1 MERSLTAKRVSTVRR
16 VGWLGVASMLALA
29 LLAPAAGSVAAASVT
44 PTNPAG
50 NPTCT
55 DLNPAWTLSFKI
67 DTGDLE
73 NRAYDWNEGGDVE
86 SNWTGQTITLSGW
99 SAEGQTFNWS
109 SALPVNGVLVKGGNN
124 NALYTY
130 VPAVSGDTGLTHG
143 PGQQAISHLLFCGD
157 ATPPPTAP
165 AIDVEKVANPTE
177 VPAAGGSVTYSYTVL
192 NTGDVLLSDI
202 TVSDDKC
209 APVVLGGGD
218 TNGNSLL
225 DLTESWTFSCTTTI
239 TVTTLNTVTAV
250 GHDGQT
256 VVSDTDTATVTVL
269 SPTAPPT
276 LPPTAPPTAPP
287 TVAPTAPPTAAPS
300 QQVLAATGAP
310 IVTLPPTD
318 SLGGTAGPSD
328 GSWRLALM
336 AMAALLASV
345 LVLTPAKATN
355 RRR

>member
-1 MERSLTAKRVSTVRR
+1 MEPTIGAKRVSTVRR
-16 VGWLGVASMLALA
+16 FGWLGVASMLALA
-29 LLAPAAGSVAAASVT
+29 LLAPAASVAAALVT
-44 PTNPAG
+44 PTYPAG

-55 DLNPAWTLSFKI
+55 ELDPAWTLSFKI

-73 NRAYDWNEGGDVE
+73 NRAYDWDEGGDVE
-86 SNWTGQTITLSGW
+86 SNWNGQTITLSGW

-109 SALPVNGVLVKGGNN
+109 SALPVNGVLIKGGNN

-130 VPAVSGDTGLTHG
+130 VPAGSGDTGLTHG

-157 ATPPPTAP
+157 PTPPPTDP
-165 AIDVEKVANPTE
+165 
-177 VPAAGGSVTYSYTVL
+177 
-192 NTGDVLLSDI
+192 
-202 TVSDDKC
+202 
-209 APVVLGGGD
+209 PV
-218 TNGNSLL
+218 
-225 DLTESWTFSCTTTI
+225 
-239 TVTTLNTVTAV
+239 
-250 GHDGQT
+250 
-256 VVSDTDTATVTVL
+256 
-269 SPTAPPT
+269 TAPPV
-276 LPPTAPPTAPP
+276 TAPPVTAPP
-287 TVAPTAPPTAAPS
+287 VTAPPVTAPPS
-300 QQVLAATGAP
+300 QQVLAVTGAP